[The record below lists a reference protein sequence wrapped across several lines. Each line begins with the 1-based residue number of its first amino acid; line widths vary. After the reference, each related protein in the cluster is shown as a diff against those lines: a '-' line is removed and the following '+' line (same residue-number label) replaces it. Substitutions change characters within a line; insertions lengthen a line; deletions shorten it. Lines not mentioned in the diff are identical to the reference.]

1 MNQRNNADDIL
12 AVLGKRNVQAHK
24 QSRRFLQLFGL
35 RLTQFW
41 HPLTGFDI
49 VAFDDVIKPDFNQ
62 SLHDYVQTRYG
73 PEAVQLIADLIGLPI
88 ALPQP
93 SSKATT

>member
-1 MNQRNNADDIL
+1 MEPDIL
-12 AVLGKRNVQAHK
+12 AVLGKRNAQAHK
-24 QSRRFLQLFGL
+24 HGRRFLQVFGL

-41 HPLTGFDI
+41 HPITGFDI
-49 VAFDDVIKPDFNQ
+49 VAFDDVIRPALNQ
-62 SLHDYVQTRYG
+62 SLHDCIQARYG
-73 PEAVQLIADLIGLPI
+73 PEAVQLIAYLIGLPI